1 MNAPVASMNKVIA
14 TYRFWGDIA
23 KGPVRINNSRLLVV
37 PVVGVVLSSEVL
49 QLQREHEIMYER

>member
-1 MNAPVASMNKVIA
+1 MNKVIA

-37 PVVGVVLSSEVL
+37 PVGGVVLSSEVL
-49 QLQREHEIMYER
+49 QLQREHEVKYER